1 MQDKECLA
9 KKLPSRKGPKTTK
22 DGEYGER
29 NKDKRLRKY
38 D

>member
-22 DGEYGER
+22 DGECGEETKTR
-29 NKDKRLRKY
+29 G
-38 D
+38 

>member
-9 KKLPSRKGPKTTK
+9 KKLPSKKRSKNTK
-22 DGEYGER
+22 VGEYGER